1 MSEDLIIFGGVQLNK
16 NEVAYKKT
24 VTDINGTKHYFVIFK
39 NGIRAAYQ
47 GANGEYAFI
56 SSYDLG
62 SNKYSPDTNL
72 FSARRIKGLEVKGAE
87 YKKDNI
93 NVYESS
99 IIGIDVSD
107 DSNFNFE
114 DYVTIEASKST
125 FGARAMSGEDYHYG
139 DGMIEADSCD
149 SISIDDASKGLRNK
163 INIKS

>member
-1 MSEDLIIFGGVQLNK
+1 MGEELIIFGGVQLNK

-93 NVYESS
+93 NVRESS
-99 IIGIDVSD
+99 IIGIDVYD
-107 DSNFNFE
+107 GGRNFE
-114 DYVTIEASKST
+114 DSVTIENSKST
-125 FGARAMSGEDYHYG
+125 FGARAMSREDYHYG